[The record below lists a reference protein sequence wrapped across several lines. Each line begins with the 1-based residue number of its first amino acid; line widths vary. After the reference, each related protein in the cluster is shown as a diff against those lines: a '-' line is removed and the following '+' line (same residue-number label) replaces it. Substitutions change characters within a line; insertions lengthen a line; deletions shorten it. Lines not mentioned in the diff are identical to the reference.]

1 MSSAFNWILTATE
14 FSMTTLRTLVSHHIL
29 FAIGIVLIVGY
40 ILGKVADKLK
50 LPVVTGY
57 IIAGILLGE
66 SIGNV
71 IELKMVHA
79 LRPITEIALGLI
91 AIAIGGE
98 FSRSKLKSIGK
109 GIIILTL
116 FQIGLTFVLV
126 SGALMLIGF
135 KYEFSLLLGAI
146 ATATAPAAT
155 VAIVQSLRA
164 RGKFI
169 DYLYGLV
176 ALDDAGSVI
185 IFGFVFAFIGIT
197 LPNISGIKSN
207 PMIMILTALGEIF
220 LSIIIG
226 IVVGFIL
233 HKATHKKQNKSEI
246 MIIALGIIFIVI
258 SLAHPLHISP
268 LITNIVI
275 GVTLVNLSHKN
286 QRISRIL
293 EGLTPPIYA
302 AFFAIAGTE
311 LQLGIFTQPGILI
324 IGVIFV
330 VARMIGK
337 YFGVYLGALTVHSDA
352 VTKQYLGICMFP
364 QAGVAIG
371 LVLMIQ
377 ASPIIANSTP
387 EMQHLAI
394 NMVNIVI
401 FSVFINELVGPVL
414 SKWAIIKGTGIKP

>member
-1 MSSAFNWILTATE
+1 
-14 FSMTTLRTLVSHHIL
+14 
-29 FAIGIVLIVGY
+29 
-40 ILGKVADKLK
+40 
-50 LPVVTGY
+50 
-57 IIAGILLGE
+57 
-66 SIGNV
+66 
-71 IELKMVHA
+71 
-79 LRPITEIALGLI
+79 
-91 AIAIGGE
+91 
-98 FSRSKLKSIGK
+98 
-109 GIIILTL
+109 
-116 FQIGLTFVLV
+116 VLV
-126 SGALMLIGF
+126 SGSLILIGF

-176 ALDDAGSVI
+176 ALDDAGSVVL
-185 IFGFVFAFIGIT
+185 FGLVFAFIGVT
-197 LPNISGIKSN
+197 LPNISGIKNN
-207 PMIMILTALGEIF
+207 PMIMIFTALGEIF

-226 IVVGFIL
+226 IVVGYIL

-246 MIIALGIIFIVI
+246 MIIALGMIFIVI

-275 GVTLVNLSHKN
+275 GATLVNLSNKN

-302 AFFAIAGTE
+302 LFFAIAGTE

-324 IGVIFV
+324 LGVVFV
-330 VARMIGK
+330 IARMIGK
-337 YFGVYLGALTVHSDA
+337 YFGVYLGALSSHSDQT
-352 VTKQYLGICMFP
+352 TKKYLGICMFP

-377 ASPIIANSTP
+377 ASPIISNATS

-394 NMVNIVI
+394 NMVNIII
-401 FSVFINELVGPVL
+401 FSVFINELIGPVL
-414 SKWAIIKGTGIKP
+414 SRWAIIKGTGIKP